1 MLRPRNTAFKS
12 ALTAEVE
19 TGAWPLISRGGVK
32 PVIYRVLPLAQAA
45 EAQRIM
51 ENGEHIGKILLRT

>member
-1 MLRPRNTAFKS
+1 MLRPRDTAFKS

-19 TGAWPLISRGGVK
+19 AGAWPLIGRGGVK
-32 PVIYRVLPLAQAA
+32 PVVYRVLPLAAAA

-51 ENGEHIGKILLRT
+51 ENGEHIGKILLRI